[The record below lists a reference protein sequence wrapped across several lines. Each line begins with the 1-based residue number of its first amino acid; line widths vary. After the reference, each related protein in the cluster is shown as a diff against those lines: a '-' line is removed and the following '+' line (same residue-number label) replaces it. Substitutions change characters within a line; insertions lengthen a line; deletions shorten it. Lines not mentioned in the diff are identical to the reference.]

1 MAAGKGRSLK
11 LKVDIRAKLD
21 VQRERKNNIKNM
33 SMASASDQTPPSP
46 VETAPDPSSP
56 FDHTAIGSLQ
66 SQQPM
71 SRAAASLA
79 AARRRRSSKGS
90 MSSSLKRSAS
100 TPNVRGLVTAE
111 SSMSLADKRRNK
123 LGYHRT
129 SVACGHCRR
138 RKIRCLLAL
147 GDPQNRCSNCIRLKK
162 ECCFFPVDQQPQ
174 MDRRPRTGSKA
185 GSGETSA
192 SSSSS
197 PALAGGPV
205 IETFAQFHPLPL
217 SAQDYPPSA
226 APLSATTS
234 STSRRASENSRTY
247 EFSYHHDRSHWE
259 SPFYDHGPTSAGHS
273 TPEDPSHP
281 YWRLGE
287 SPITP
292 AFQQFSG
299 PQVPPNSLGHHAFEP
314 RSSFAAFNSPRD
326 DSGWPLAPRSMSF
339 GQVEDLSHGYPHPYH
354 SSMSLD
360 YRRRPSEMYPP
371 SLQTSSDT
379 SKNNSS
385 NEISTPPLSAPVT
398 SQPMGHFVSPA
409 WNALPGHSVISK
421 GPEYSA
427 WYSEPA
433 PLAKVQEE
441 EILPSFNHGPG
452 PVYTTVG

>member
-1 MAAGKGRSLK
+1 MAAGNGRRLK
-11 LKVDIRAKLD
+11 LQIDNRPKLD
-21 VQRERKNNIKNM
+21 VEQEKNNIIKNL
-33 SMASASDQTPPSP
+33 SMASAPDQTLPSP
-46 VETAPDPSSP
+46 MDHVPDYISP
-56 FDHTAIGSLQ
+56 FDQTAIGSLQ
-66 SQQPM
+66 PQQPM
-71 SRAAASLA
+71 SRPSASLV

-100 TPNVRGLVTAE
+100 TPNVRGLLTAE
-111 SSMSLADKRRNK
+111 SSLSLADKRRNK

-147 GDPQNRCSNCIRLKK
+147 DDPQNRCSNCIRLKK
-162 ECCFFPVDQQPQ
+162 ECCFFPVDQQPPV
-174 MDRRPRTGSKA
+174 DRRPHTGSKA

-197 PALAGGPV
+197 PAMTGGPV
-205 IETFAQFHPLPL
+205 IDNFAPFHPLPL
-217 SAQDYPPSA
+217 STQDYPPSA
-226 APLSATTS
+226 PPLSTTTS
-234 STSRRASENSRTY
+234 SPSRRASDNSRTY
-247 EFSYHHDRSHWE
+247 EFSYHHDRSHWD
-259 SPFYDHGPTSAGHS
+259 SPFYEHAPKSAGHS

-299 PQVPPNSLGHHAFEP
+299 PPGPPNSLVHHAFEP
-314 RSSFAAFNSPRD
+314 RSSFAAFNSPRED
-326 DSGWPLAPRSMSF
+326 AGWPLAPRSMSF
-339 GQVEDLSHGYPHPYH
+339 GQVEDLSHGYPHPY
-354 SSMSLD
+354 SSPMSMD
-360 YRRRPSEMYPP
+360 YRCRPSELYPP
-371 SLQTSSDT
+371 SLQASS
-379 SKNNSS
+379 NNSKHNS
-385 NEISTPPLSAPVT
+385 SGEISTPPMSAPVT

-409 WNALPGHSVISK
+409 WNALPGHSAISK

-441 EILPSFNHGPG
+441 ESLPSFNHGPG